1 MKFWFFFPCFPSY
14 PSYNRYF
21 MKWEHMKNY
30 SLIRN
35 IRVLEYYILHYIYL
49 YIPLYYYITMKRI
62 TKSFRVNPELWTEVR
77 VYVAK
82 NNTDI
87 SSFIEQA
94 LKKELN
100 KK

>member
-1 MKFWFFFPCFPSY
+1 MK
-14 PSYNRYF
+14 
-21 MKWEHMKNY
+21 K
-30 SLIRN
+30 
-35 IRVLEYYILHYIYL
+35 
-49 YIPLYYYITMKRI
+49 I

-94 LKKELN
+94 LKKELE